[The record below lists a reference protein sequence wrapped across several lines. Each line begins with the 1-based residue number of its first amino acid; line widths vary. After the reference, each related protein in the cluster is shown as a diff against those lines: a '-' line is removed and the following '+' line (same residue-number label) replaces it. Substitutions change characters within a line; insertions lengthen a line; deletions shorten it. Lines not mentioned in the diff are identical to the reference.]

1 MRVIL
6 YRHIYMSENRE
17 DSNPVDDKRKTNN
30 NVPTPRKND
39 WRGFGKGVLN
49 NCITTFFIAL
59 IGVNFI
65 YLTSLAPK
73 TQDILFPSELGQYF
87 PTGGAN
93 KQKQTGGMCSF
104 NDRAGFSQ
112 TLLANKINLEKIG
125 VPPSQGWPYTMN
137 DGTGKM
143 DFSTEGFKNWFALSI
158 ADVYMGARDILK
170 TILRF
175 FSKETDHIFS
185 PDLVQII
192 FITFIVP
199 MILFPL
205 SFLLP
210 FILFAYGV
218 FASVMRAWNGSSDVW
233 FTLFAAL
240 VPAGWL
246 SLGITTILP
255 LQLFLTLLVL
265 PPYADSGSVL
275 KILKCNGFLFT
286 TLFLL
291 LTTMSAFKSELDPGF
306 KAGLIIAVGASL
318 GPHVFKALN
327 KMRT

>member
-1 MRVIL
+1 
-6 YRHIYMSENRE
+6 MSENRE
-17 DSNPVDDKRKTNN
+17 DSNPIDDKRKNN
-30 NVPTPRKND
+30 KNVPTPRKND

-65 YLTSLAPK
+65 YLTSLEPN

-87 PTGGAN
+87 PTSGAN

-112 TLLANKINLEKIG
+112 SLLANKISLEKIG
-125 VPPSQGWPYTMN
+125 VPPSQAWPYTMN

-143 DFSTEGFKNWFALSI
+143 DFSIEGLKNWFALSI
-158 ADVYMGARDILK
+158 ADVYMRAHYILK
-170 TILRF
+170 VILRT
-175 FSKETDHIFS
+175 FSKETDNIFS

-199 MILFPL
+199 IILVPL
-205 SFLLP
+205 SLFLP
-210 FILFAYGV
+210 FILFGYGV
-218 FASVMRAWNGSSDVW
+218 FASVMRAWNGSSDVL

-286 TLFLL
+286 TFFLL
-291 LTTMSAFKSELDPGF
+291 LTTMSAFNSELDPGF
-306 KAGLIIAVGASL
+306 KAGLIIALGASL